1 MMDKVVYEQD
11 YLSIS
16 LYKCVN
22 ICENLSASGKTY
34 LPRFAERFSDAP
46 FIERI
51 ATKKGYMQFVKGFN
65 EGRPV
70 LQTEDILFFDRFDL
84 FKSEELIE
92 ILQKIKGICI
102 LIDFKN
108 YIHLPIEP
116 IVRATVN
123 YDGKRIEVR
132 SEDTF

>member
-22 ICENLSASGKTY
+22 IYENLSASGKTY
-34 LPRFAERFSDAP
+34 LPRFAEKYSDAP
-46 FIERI
+46 LIERV
-51 ATKKGYMQFVKGFN
+51 ATKNGYMQFVKGFN
-65 EGRPV
+65 EGSSV
-70 LQTEDILFFDRFDL
+70 LQAENILFFDRFDL
-84 FKSEELIE
+84 FKSEELID

-116 IVRATVN
+116 IARAVVN